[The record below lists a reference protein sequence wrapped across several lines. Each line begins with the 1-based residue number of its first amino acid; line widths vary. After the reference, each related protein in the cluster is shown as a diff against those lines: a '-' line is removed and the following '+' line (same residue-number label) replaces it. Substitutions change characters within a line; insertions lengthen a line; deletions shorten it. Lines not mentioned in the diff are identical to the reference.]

1 MLDKIAHY
9 FDFQQRALNLQ
20 AYRAEVIGSNI
31 ANAETPYYKA
41 VDFDFK
47 SALQAQVDKQ
57 GQLKLAQTDARH
69 IANQA
74 GDGSG
79 MPLQYRSAVQPSL
92 DGNTV
97 DMDVERGAFADN
109 ALQYQTTLAFLN
121 KKISGLS
128 SAIQGSGTGG

>member
-20 AYRAEVIGSNI
+20 AYRAEVIGSNV

-57 GQLKLAQTDARH
+57 GQLGLALTDARH
-69 IANQA
+69 IANQTGGA
-74 GDGSG
+74 AACSCNTAARCS
-79 MPLQYRSAVQPSL
+79 PAWTATRSTWISSA
-92 DGNTV
+92 
-97 DMDVERGAFADN
+97 
-109 ALQYQTTLAFLN
+109 ALSPTTLCS
-121 KKISGLS
+121 ISPRWRF
-128 SAIQGSGTGG
+128 

>member
-47 SALQAQVDKQ
+47 AALQAQQDKQ
-57 GQLKLAQTDARH
+57 GKLAMVVTDPRH
-69 IANQA
+69 LASDAGGAAANVP
-74 GDGSG
+74 
-79 MPLQYRSAVQPSL
+79 MQYRSAVQPSL

-109 ALQYQTTLAFLN
+109 ALQYQTTLTFLG
-121 KKISGLS
+121 KRISSLN
-128 SAIQGSGTGG
+128 SAIQGSGS

>member
-47 SALQAQVDKQ
+47 AALQAQQDKQ
-57 GQLKLAQTDARH
+57 GRLAMTVTDPRH
-69 IANQA
+69 MGNDA
-74 GDGSG
+74 GGASATA
-79 MPLQYRSAVQPSL
+79 PLQYRSAVQPSL

-109 ALQYQTTLAFLN
+109 ALQYQTTLTFLG
-121 KKISGLS
+121 KRISSLS
-128 SAIQGSGTGG
+128 SAIQGSGS